1 MVIGSNSRS
10 GDIDVNVCKR
20 KQATNMR
27 ASGSDE
33 SLRLSPPKRMSLE
46 EILEF
51 IDEDE
56 LVEITPKSMRI
67 RKKVLDKTQRARIT
81 AKNKK

>member
-1 MVIGSNSRS
+1 
-10 GDIDVNVCKR
+10 
-20 KQATNMR
+20 MR

-56 LVEITPKSMRI
+56 LVEITPKSMRLCLKQNRYI
-67 RKKVLDKTQRARIT
+67 QFRI
-81 AKNKK
+81 

>member
-1 MVIGSNSRS
+1 
-10 GDIDVNVCKR
+10 
-20 KQATNMR
+20 MR